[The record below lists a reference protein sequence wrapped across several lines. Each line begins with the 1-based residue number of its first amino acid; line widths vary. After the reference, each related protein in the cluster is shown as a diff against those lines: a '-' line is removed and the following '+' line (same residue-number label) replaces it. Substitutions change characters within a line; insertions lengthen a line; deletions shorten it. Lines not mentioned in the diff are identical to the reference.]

1 LTLAVL
7 QTVRHV
13 GFIGYDYLHYEERLK
28 VIDFVKRDL
37 ARPLFEPSGFCGAWV
52 SYSAGQTADLG
63 LDMPAYAAGVLLH
76 SAVNRSPAC
85 DATLTTP
92 RGQLIAA
99 AFVMPVWWLAG
110 LSIRR
115 LAQRRWRRR
124 AERAW
129 RLALWGLMVAPL
141 GFLMLAFGLV
151 GLFVSGLGSSLRAIG
166 LAFWLLALATL
177 AANAFASGGST
188 AWTSTSRQRE

>member
-1 LTLAVL
+1 MLQSATIRDLGRSWTCGNNQMLKGVESIVFVKSRWFPLIFALL

-28 VIDFVKRDL
+28 VIEFVRRDL

-76 SAVNRSPAC
+76 SAVNRSPDC
-85 DATLTTP
+85 EDTLTRP

-99 AFVMPVWWLAG
+99 EFVMPV
-110 LSIRR
+110 
-115 LAQRRWRRR
+115 
-124 AERAW
+124 
-129 RLALWGLMVAPL
+129 
-141 GFLMLAFGLV
+141 
-151 GLFVSGLGSSLRAIG
+151 
-166 LAFWLLALATL
+166 
-177 AANAFASGGST
+177 
-188 AWTSTSRQRE
+188 